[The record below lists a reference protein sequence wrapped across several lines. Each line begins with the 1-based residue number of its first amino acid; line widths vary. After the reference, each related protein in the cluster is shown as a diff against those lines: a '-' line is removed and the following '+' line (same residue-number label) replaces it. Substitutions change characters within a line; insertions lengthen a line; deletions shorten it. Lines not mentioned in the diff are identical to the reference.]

1 MVARRLWTP
10 PLLVTS
16 SALSNN
22 MGEHCCGGSQK
33 RKGFGVFTH
42 QYEQN
47 VEMSK
52 IKSRKLSEI
61 MEKLSIEDRAI
72 INMEIN
78 SILKSSNEVL
88 ATNHMLRSRILD
100 LESQVDIL
108 NTRIEFVR
116 NSSNI
121 DEAKRL
127 TYFPRESQFT
137 RIND

>member
-1 MVARRLWTP
+1 
-10 PLLVTS
+10 
-16 SALSNN
+16 
-22 MGEHCCGGSQK
+22 
-33 RKGFGVFTH
+33 
-42 QYEQN
+42 
-47 VEMSK
+47 MSK

>member
-1 MVARRLWTP
+1 
-10 PLLVTS
+10 
-16 SALSNN
+16 
-22 MGEHCCGGSQK
+22 
-33 RKGFGVFTH
+33 
-42 QYEQN
+42 
-47 VEMSK
+47 
-52 IKSRKLSEI
+52 

-78 SILKSSNEVL
+78 SILKSSNEIL